1 MNVPLITPEEL
12 KAELD
17 AGRDLMLLDVREDD
31 ELEVS
36 RLDGIV
42 HIPMNE
48 IPDRIGEIDAS
59 RDIVVICRSGQ
70 RSGKVTSYLLGQ
82 GYSRVRNLSD
92 GMNGY
97 ATRVD
102 GTLTVY

>member
-17 AGRDLMLLDVREDD
+17 AGRDLLLLDVREDD

-36 RLDGIV
+36 RLDGV
-42 HIPMNE
+42 LHIPMNE

-70 RSGKVTSYLLGQ
+70 RSGKVTNYLLGQ
-82 GYSRVRNLSD
+82 GYNRVRNLID